1 MTDKY
6 RRQVE
11 VDLAS
16 TLAVHWYIAKPKA
29 ITIAIQCMY
38 YYCTYVSLH
47 ARYYHDRQL
56 VDGVTASFWSKQ
68 TVECGKQ
75 FTGKSSASMCQVCN
89 IFLHC
94 TLYVCWSPHIFFSKL
109 KNLPHFWTALITL
122 LVLLLTIGWHIFWT
136 CTLIC
141 LSKQLCLS
149 KRNFPITEGC
159 AEITKGVSEGNV
171 YKDRHDH
178 S

>member
-1 MTDKY
+1 
-6 RRQVE
+6 
-11 VDLAS
+11 
-16 TLAVHWYIAKPKA
+16 
-29 ITIAIQCMY
+29 MY
-38 YYCTYVSLH
+38 YIVLYLHVSLH

-94 TLYVCWSPHIFFSKL
+94 ALYMCWSPHIFFSKL

-122 LVLLLTIGWHIFWT
+122 LVLLLTIGRHIFWIIILLFVYQNS
-136 CTLIC
+136 CVSP
-141 LSKQLCLS
+141 SKT
-149 KRNFPITEGC
+149 FPIAEGC
-159 AEITKGVSEGNV
+159 AKLTGGVSEGNV
-171 YKDRHDH
+171 KTT
-178 S
+178 SLIIQKWFQPIM

>member
-11 VDLAS
+11 LIYRKTKS
-16 TLAVHWYIAKPKA
+16 NNNCNTYNIC
-29 ITIAIQCMY
+29 TT

-75 FTGKSSASMCQVCN
+75 FTGKSSASYRNTGCGV
-89 IFLHC
+89 F
-94 TLYVCWSPHIFFSKL
+94 
-109 KNLPHFWTALITL
+109 
-122 LVLLLTIGWHIFWT
+122 
-136 CTLIC
+136 
-141 LSKQLCLS
+141 
-149 KRNFPITEGC
+149 KR
-159 AEITKGVSEGNV
+159 EIQN
-171 YKDRHDH
+171 
-178 S
+178 

>member
-1 MTDKY
+1 
-6 RRQVE
+6 
-11 VDLAS
+11 
-16 TLAVHWYIAKPKA
+16 
-29 ITIAIQCMY
+29 MY
-38 YYCTYVSLH
+38 YYCTSVSLH

-122 LVLLLTIGWHIFWT
+122 LVLLLTIGQHIFWT
-136 CTLIC
+136 STSRKSLFHLAHEWVETWTRSALQHTQTPALDCSAIETKLM
-141 LSKQLCLS
+141 STPFCLS
-149 KRNFPITEGC
+149 KRNFPITKGC
-159 AEITKGVSEGNV
+159 AKLT
-171 YKDRHDH
+171 
-178 S
+178 

>member
-1 MTDKY
+1 
-6 RRQVE
+6 
-11 VDLAS
+11 
-16 TLAVHWYIAKPKA
+16 
-29 ITIAIQCMY
+29 MY
-38 YYCTYVSLH
+38 YYCTSVSLH

-94 TLYVCWSPHIFFSKL
+94 TLYVCWSLYIFFSNL

-122 LVLLLTIGWHIFWT
+122 LVLLLTTGQLIFWT
-136 CTLIC
+136 SPLIC
-141 LSKQLCLS
+141 LSKQLSGCLS
-149 KRNFPITEGC
+149 SETPS
-159 AEITKGVSEGNV
+159 ITKGCAKLTEGASEGNV

-178 S
+178 SEMI